1 MTRTISARIN
11 NETHEKLVNICN
23 ELGKTINEL
32 LNEWIKEQSDL
43 MIEDLSKNT
52 ELISKKHAKTL
63 GIDRSNLEN
72 WVSDLNKIKVENV

>member
-23 ELGKTINEL
+23 ELGKTVNEL

-43 MIEDLSKNT
+43 MTEDLAKN
-52 ELISKKHAKTL
+52 KKL
-63 GIDRSNLEN
+63 PGDNIDRSNLEN
-72 WVSDLNKIKVENV
+72 WVRDLNKIKVENV

>member
-23 ELGKTINEL
+23 ELGKTMNEL

-43 MIEDLSKNT
+43 MTEDLSKD
-52 ELISKKHAKTL
+52 KKL
-63 GIDRSNLEN
+63 PGDNIDRSNLEN